1 MPINS
6 GQSSKYFIDGI
17 RYNCPFCKT
26 GCVKYTVEK
35 KGDFSWDNN
44 KLTYFYI
51 IECELCGKN
60 SFHLSYYDIDL
71 TSRGQVS
78 HFHIKP
84 KKRIRKT
91 STGPLMI
98 MPQDLLP
105 IEDLKSG
112 EIITEYDHLFFYHRP
127 PSGFTI
133 DARIPSQIGELIGE
147 AEGCVNVGYLT
158 GASACIRKAIYKLLK
173 ENKIPEYDKTDKLSY
188 DKRLDLLKSKCINAS
203 PDLINTLKD
212 IKFISD
218 QELHENDW
226 PDISTKN
233 INLLKAVL
241 KEILMEIYILPG
253 EKHERRQQIRVLKEE
268 SRKSK

>member
-1 MPINS
+1 MSINS
-6 GQSSKYFIDGI
+6 ERSSKYFIDGI

-26 GCVKYTVEK
+26 GCVKYTVEE

-44 KLTYFYI
+44 KLVYFYV
-51 IECELCGKN
+51 IECELCEKN
-60 SFHLSYYDIDL
+60 SFHLSYYDIEI
-71 TSRGQVS
+71 TSR
-78 HFHIKP
+78 HFCVNP
-84 KKRIRKT
+84 KKRVRKKT
-91 STGPLMI
+91 STGLNMI
-98 MPQDLLP
+98 TPQDLIP
-105 IEDLKSG
+105 IKDLKSG

-133 DARIPSQIGELIGE
+133 DARIPGEIGELIGE
-147 AEGCVNVGYLT
+147 AEGCANVGYLT

-173 ENKIPEYDKTDKLSY
+173 ENEIPEYDNTDKLSY
-188 DKRLDLLKSKCINAS
+188 DKRLDLLKFKCANVQ

-241 KEILMEIYILPG
+241 KEILMEIYILPA
-253 EKHERRQQIRVLKEE
+253 EKQKRRQQIQMLKEE
-268 SRKSK
+268 TKKGK